1 VLASVSLISCT
12 RVPRRSV
19 VVWEWSGV
27 AADEGDEAAAWF
39 SSYLDTPVR
48 LVRHIGHSAASLT
61 PPGPTVRPV
70 DPEFAPGHEVKFA
83 DGFPILVAR
92 LVSCRLRS
100 RCPYGS

>member
-1 VLASVSLISCT
+1 
-12 RVPRRSV
+12 
-19 VVWEWSGV
+19 VWEWSGV

-61 PPGPTVRPV
+61 PPGRTVRPV

-83 DGFPILVAR
+83 DGFPVMIARQVCAR
-92 LVSCRLRS
+92 LPGWHATR
-100 RCPYGS
+100 